1 MQSNLS
7 RLPYNAGILI
17 FLLTGS
23 CRIAAQSTNPW
34 PTIGAI
40 PLPAG
45 YHRIPATDGSF
56 TVWLRNI
63 RLKKDRTVYLFNGSP
78 KRNQDAQFAV
88 LDIPVGHQDLQ
99 QCADAVMRLRAEWL
113 YAAGVSGAI
122 TFYTEQGRRLNFQE
136 WLQQHPIETRRP
148 LADTRREAFDKYLT
162 TVFTY
167 CSTRTLQ
174 RQLLPVPDFSAIDAG
189 EVLIR
194 AGSPGHAMLVAD
206 VAEDSH
212 GHRIYLLAQSYMPA
226 QDIHIVVSPDGG
238 LSPWYRA
245 DAANPLIQTP
255 EWTFK
260 TSELCNWPL
269 IK

>member
-23 CRIAAQSTNPW
+23 SRIAAQSTNPY
-34 PTIGAI
+34 PTIGTI

-45 YHRIPATDGSF
+45 YHRVPAASPGF
-56 TVWLRNI
+56 AGWLRNLP
-63 RLKKDRTVYLFNGSP
+63 LKRDRTVYLFNGSP

-88 LDIPVGHQDLQ
+88 LDISVGHQDLQ

-113 YAAGVSGAI
+113 YKSGAPGAI
-122 TFYTEQGRRLNFQE
+122 TFYTEQGHRLNFGE
-136 WLQQHPIETRRP
+136 WMQQHPGVAGRTE
-148 LADTRREAFDKYLT
+148 FDKYLT

-167 CSTRTLQ
+167 CSTRTL
-174 RQLLPVPDFSAIDAG
+174 RLQLMPVADFHAIDAG

-206 VAEDSH
+206 VAEDAN
-212 GHRIYLLAQSYMPA
+212 GRRIYLLAQSYMPA
-226 QDIHIVVSPDGG
+226 QDIHIVNSPDSG

-245 DAANPLIQTP
+245 DNPGSLIQTP
-255 EWTFK
+255 EWTFR
-260 TSELCNWPL
+260 TSELCSWTGNP
-269 IK
+269 

>member
-17 FLLTGS
+17 FLLTGT
-23 CRIAAQSTNPW
+23 CRISAQAVNPW

-45 YHRIPATDGSF
+45 YHRIPATGASF
-56 TVWLRNI
+56 GGWLRNI
-63 RLKKDRTVYLFNGSP
+63 PLKKDRTVYLFNGSP

-88 LDIPVGHQDLQ
+88 LDIPVGRQDLQ

-113 YAAGVSGAI
+113 YAAGDFGAI
-122 TFYTEQGRRLNFQE
+122 TFYTEQGRRLNFRE
-136 WLQQHPIETRRP
+136 WLQQHPADNRRK
-148 LADTRREAFDKYLT
+148 AFDNYLT

-167 CSTRTLQ
+167 CSTRTLR
-174 RQLLPVPDFSAIDAG
+174 RQLLPDPNFFAIDAG

-206 VAEDSH
+206 VAEDDH

-226 QDIHIVVSPDGG
+226 QDIHIVVAPDGG

-245 DAANPLIQTP
+245 DIPVVYTP
-255 EWTFK
+255 EWIFK
-260 TSELCNWPL
+260 TNELCNWP
-269 IK
+269 K